1 MKVNKYISKEIII
14 TELILACLLLFIL
27 NNTIEFKLLN
37 ASIEIGYLLVGLLGL
52 YFFFK
57 LKMPVPIIGW
67 SIIYLSFIVDFLDEF
82 ENHFKLPS
90 FLGGNFDNLLFLVG
104 LLILVSGLYTIIKK
118 NRESIDRLKHL
129 TTYDS
134 LTGAYSRQYL
144 PEILKKI
151 NSKDSYPIGLIVTDL
166 NGLKFVNDS
175 FGHQS
180 GDDLI
185 KESVTLL
192 KNSIHLDLDTLI
204 RMGGDEFLV
213 ICQKSSDQSLE
224 KLTKYISKNCE
235 KTNFMEIPISFSVGS
250 SLIKSSED
258 SFEDLLRLADDRM
271 YMDKLLNQKSIGSNY
286 IKSLKKTLEEKS
298 YETSAH
304 INRMVKIAKIVGNFM
319 NISREF
325 QDALE
330 LATSLHD
337 IGKIAIPEEIILKS
351 SKLTEHEWQII
362 KRHPEVGSRIVNG
375 LFTLPLVEQGI
386 LAHHERWDGKGYPN
400 GLKEKETPLIARMI
414 SIIDSF
420 DVMIQGRIYQKS
432 KSVEEALLE
441 LQICSGKQFD
451 PELVKI
457 FNKII
462 ETNYEN
468 ISNAIG
474 MEKYENRL

>member
-14 TELILACLLLFIL
+14 IELILACLLLFIL
-27 NNTIEFKLLN
+27 NNTIEFELLN
-37 ASIEIGYLLVGLLGL
+37 ASLEIGYLLIGLLGL

-57 LKMPVPIIGW
+57 LKMPIPIIGW
-67 SIIYLSFIVDFLDEF
+67 SIIYLSFIVDFIDEF
-82 ENHFKLPS
+82 ENQLQLPI
-90 FLGGNFDNLLFLVG
+90 FLGGNLDNLLFLVG
-104 LLILVSGLYTIIKK
+104 LLITVSGLYAILKK
-118 NRESIDRLKHL
+118 NIESIDQLKHL

-192 KNSIHLDLDTLI
+192 KNSIHFDLDTLI
-204 RMGGDEFLV
+204 RMGGDEFLI
-213 ICQKSSDQSLE
+213 ICQKSSNQSLE

-250 SLIKSSED
+250 SLIESSED
-258 SFEDLLRLADDRM
+258 NFEDLLRLADDRM

-337 IGKIAIPEEIILKS
+337 IGKIAIPEDIILKS

-362 KRHPEVGSRIVNG
+362 KRHPEIGSRIVNG

-420 DVMIQGRIYQKS
+420 DVMIQGRSYQKA

-441 LQICSGKQFD
+441 LRVCSGKQFD

-474 MEKYENRL
+474 VEKYENRL